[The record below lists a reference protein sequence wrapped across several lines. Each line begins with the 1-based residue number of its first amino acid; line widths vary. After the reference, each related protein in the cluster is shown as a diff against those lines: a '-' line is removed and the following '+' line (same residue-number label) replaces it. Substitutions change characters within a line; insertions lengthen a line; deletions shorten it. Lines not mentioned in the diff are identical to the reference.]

1 MLSMGQRGFWDE
13 QQRVAKL
20 QEKKPVLTRLA
31 ESIPWE
37 SFRLL
42 LDKGYSQE
50 RKSNAGRKR
59 IDPLILFK
67 MLVLQQLFN
76 LSDEE
81 IEFQVNDRR
90 SFEEF
95 VGLGVMNDIPDAT
108 TVAFFRERL
117 RKAGVIEE
125 LFEMFEGYLR
135 DQGLEA
141 RGGQIIDA
149 TLVPVP
155 KQRNTRK
162 ENNDIKSGRL
172 PDGWEENPNRL
183 RQKDLDARW
192 MKKNGINHYG
202 YKNSICID
210 VDHGFIRRYAV
221 TPANIHDSQMLPLLL
236 DPENEHDDVW
246 ADSACSGQCF
256 EDLLSLGGFE
266 SRIHEKGSRN
276 HPLSEAAKERNS
288 VKSAIRSCV
297 EHVFGSMTMSMG
309 GKLTRKIGIE
319 RTEAWWGLK
328 NLTFNFLRYLQRST
342 KSLAIA

>member
-1 MLSMGQRGFWDE
+1 MPAMSQRGFWDE
-13 QQRVAKL
+13 HQRVAKL
-20 QEKKPVLTRLA
+20 QDKKPVLKSLA
-31 ESIPWE
+31 DSIPWE
-37 SFRLL
+37 SFRPL
-42 LDKGYSQE
+42 LDKGYEHE

-81 IEFQVNDRR
+81 LEFQVNDRR

-95 VGLGVMNDIPDAT
+95 VGLGVMNSIPDAT

-135 DQGLEA
+135 SQGLQA

-155 KQRNTRK
+155 KQRNTRDENK
-162 ENNDIKSGRL
+162 EIKAGRL
-172 PDGWEENPNRL
+172 PEGWDENPHRL
-183 RQKDLDARW
+183 QQKDLDARW
-192 MKKNGINHYG
+192 TKKNGISYYG

-221 TPANIHDSQMLPLLL
+221 TPANIHDSQMLPRLL
-236 DPENEHDDVW
+236 DPENEHDYVW
-246 ADSACSGQCF
+246 ADSAYSGECF
-256 EDLLSLGGFE
+256 EDLLNLGGFE
-266 SRIHEKGSRN
+266 SLIHEKGSRN
-276 HPLSEAAKERNS
+276 HPLSAAAKELNR
-288 VKSAIRSCV
+288 VKSAIRACV
-297 EHVFGSMTMSMG
+297 EHVFGCMTMSMG
-309 GKLTRKIGIE
+309 GKLTRKIGLE
-319 RTEAWWGLK
+319 RNEAWWGLK
-328 NLTFNFLRYLQRST
+328 NLTFNFLRFLQRS
-342 KSLAIA
+342 SHIAVVA